1 MTNAT
6 SQIINPNIDWNTII
20 KNILFSGRYVSNS
33 LVNLMLNFG
42 VSLTQDQI
50 SKIGLA
56 VTLVTIY
63 IVMEFAQKLK
73 PIVKILIV
81 IVLGWIGLGFFVG

>member
-50 SKIGLA
+50 SKIGI
-56 VTLVTIY
+56 VVSLVAIY

>member
-6 SQIINPNIDWNTII
+6 SQIINPNIDWNIII

-42 VSLTQDQI
+42 ISLTQDQI
-50 SKIGLA
+50 SKIGI
-56 VTLVTIY
+56 VVSLVAIY

-73 PIVKILIV
+73 PIIKMIIIALLV
-81 IVLGWIGLGFFVG
+81 WTGLGFFVG

>member
-81 IVLGWIGLGFFVG
+81 IVLGWICLGFFIS

>member
-81 IVLGWIGLGFFVG
+81 IVLGWIGLGFFVD

>member
-50 SKIGLA
+50 SKIGI
-56 VTLVTIY
+56 VVSLVAIY

-73 PIVKILIV
+73 PIIKMIIIALLV
-81 IVLGWIGLGFFVG
+81 WTGLGFFVG

>member
-6 SQIINPNIDWNTII
+6 SQIINPNIDWNIII

-50 SKIGLA
+50 SKIGI
-56 VTLVTIY
+56 VVSLVAIY

-73 PIVKILIV
+73 PIIKMIIIALLV
-81 IVLGWIGLGFFVG
+81 WTGLGFFVG